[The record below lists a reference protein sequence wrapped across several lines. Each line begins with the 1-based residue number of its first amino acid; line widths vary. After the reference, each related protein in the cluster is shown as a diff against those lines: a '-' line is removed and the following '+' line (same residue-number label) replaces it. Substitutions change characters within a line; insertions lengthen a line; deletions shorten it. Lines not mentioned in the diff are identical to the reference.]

1 MQIVDLSKI
10 YLILL
15 TNFVDVD
22 FWQNFDVECRPETKK
37 IVDLH
42 FARTPPNPQSSKA
55 ETIPLVSMGVDIFV
69 ILIYM
74 HIFYIHA

>member
-1 MQIVDLSKI
+1 MCRFVDKLFSTLLKIVDSPCFSLQIVDLSKM

-22 FWQNFDVECRPETKK
+22 FGQNFDVECRLEAEK

-42 FARTPPNPQSSKA
+42 FAPT
-55 ETIPLVSMGVDIFV
+55 
-69 ILIYM
+69 
-74 HIFYIHA
+74 